1 MAIEQETNKNNSPA
15 HKEFENLLNQD
26 FKDRKLKEDEIIK
39 ATITEITKNFVVV
52 DCKAKMEG
60 MIPVE
65 EFKHGN
71 ELEKLKV
78 GSVIEVYL
86 ERIESFKGEIVISRE
101 KAKRINAWKKMEKV
115 FETKEELTGY
125 ISGKVK
131 GGYIANVEG
140 LPCFMPASQ
149 IDVRPL
155 KKIDHLLNTP
165 IQVIATRIDKNRG
178 NVCVSRRA
186 VLEKSKNKEISE
198 VLKNLKEGDVVED
211 AIVKATT
218 DWGIF
223 LDIKGADALLHVSDL
238 SYGRVKKPSELVT
251 IGQKIKVKITK
262 IDEKTN
268 RVSASVKAL
277 TEDPYANISKKY
289 KVGETYEGICTKLM
303 DYGVFVKLEE
313 GVEGLIHNSELSWTN
328 KNIQPSKV
336 LSASQKISVKIVNID
351 IDAKRISL
359 SYKETLE
366 NPWNDIKDSVRKEVD
381 VKIKNITDKAIFAE
395 LDNGLT
401 GMLHY
406 KEISYEENADDLKK
420 FNKNDKIKVKI
431 IEIKDDKI
439 RFSLRALGK
448 DPMDWFSENNK
459 KVNDIIT
466 TRIHEVMK
474 TGVKVS
480 IDKEK
485 KLIVTIKKND
495 LAKQSADARPEVF
508 SPGNVLDA
516 KITEL
521 DMESRK
527 IKLSVKAAQI
537 DEEKS
542 LVAKFG
548 AGATKSGATL
558 KGIFE
563 KALGGKKKKQTKSK
577 GIRVWH
583 LLSNKQNRILLP
595 STKRMTNTTSVPARL
610 RSTPSRTTR

>member
-1 MAIEQETNKNNSPA
+1 MAIEQETNKNSSPA

-448 DPMDWFSENNK
+448 DPMDWFNENNK

-521 DMESRK
+521 DMASRK

-563 KALGGKKKKQTKSK
+563 KALGGKKKKKEEK
-577 GIRVWH
+577 
-583 LLSNKQNRILLP
+583 
-595 STKRMTNTTSVPARL
+595 
-610 RSTPSRTTR
+610 